1 MKKHFRLLLIVFGA
15 LSTTQGMAQK
25 LNLNDAIRIA
35 QENSYSAQAAQFSFM
50 ASYWNWRSFKAQ
62 LLPAVNLN
70 GYLAGFDHSLVET
83 QKYVD
88 GQVVTDIGNI
98 NKMQNYMTLSIDQQI
113 PATGGKISLQS
124 YLRRLDQFSYDETT
138 WTTNPIRISYTQPLK
153 TYNSL
158 KWDKKIAPIEYQ
170 IAQRNYLSAMQDI
183 AIRVT
188 TLFFNVLEAQS
199 NYKMSVAKL
208 AERDTLL
215 VTAKRRLALGTMSKS
230 DVLQL
235 ELSQL
240 NARVA
245 VNSNRLTLEDRMYS
259 FFSYLRVTDYEQ
271 AELIPPY
278 YVPEVLLSAEEVLEK
293 AIANSAHTLEQ
304 RQAIL
309 SAEQSL
315 AQAKSNKGLQLT
327 LQSQLGLTQSSNKL
341 SRAYQNPLD
350 NEIIGLSLSLPIFDW
365 GVSKGRVRMAK
376 SRLDMVRTQQEQQHL
391 DYVQELRRQ
400 VLQFNMLP
408 SQCQNA
414 MRAQEIAEERYS
426 ITLRRFE
433 NGAVSVTELNTA
445 QQELESA
452 KAQYINQLETF
463 WYDYYALQKST
474 LHDWI
479 NHIDLSVD
487 FDELTK

>member
-1 MKKHFRLLLIVFGA
+1 MFGA

-88 GQVVTDIGNI
+88 GQVVTDVGNI

-113 PATGGKISLQS
+113 PATSGKISLQS

-293 AIANSAHTLEQ
+293 AITNSAHTLEQ

-350 NEIIGLSLSLPIFDW
+350 NEIIGLSHAEREIIALAVKYLTEPLPQYDDLVLETSLDEKRYLEVAALTAIIRYVNALDR
-365 GVSKGRVRMAK
+365 GHLQKVQAIRAERKG
-376 SRLDMVRTQQEQQHL
+376 
-391 DYVQELRRQ
+391 QELVIHVEVNRRYDLEKGMISQ
-400 VLQFNMLP
+400 ETEFFHEVFGIRPVLKVKRIM
-408 SQCQNA
+408 
-414 MRAQEIAEERYS
+414 
-426 ITLRRFE
+426 
-433 NGAVSVTELNTA
+433 
-445 QQELESA
+445 
-452 KAQYINQLETF
+452 
-463 WYDYYALQKST
+463 
-474 LHDWI
+474 
-479 NHIDLSVD
+479 
-487 FDELTK
+487 